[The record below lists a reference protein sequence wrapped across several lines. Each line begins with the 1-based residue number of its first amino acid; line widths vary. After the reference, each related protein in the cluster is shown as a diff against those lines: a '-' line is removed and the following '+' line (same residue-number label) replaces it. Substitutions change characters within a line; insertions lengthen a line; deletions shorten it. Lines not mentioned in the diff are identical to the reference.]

1 MCWES
6 AAAFSLVCRLCAG
19 YMRALEDAM
28 AIIDKI
34 AFPIDTNN
42 RACGTAQHLPGMENA
57 ELFLLLHAQTR
68 RC

>member
-1 MCWES
+1 MVRALRWWCVS
-6 AAAFSLVCRLCAG
+6 SCSLTLVCLLYAG

-42 RACGTAQHLPGMENA
+42 RACSCPGC
-57 ELFLLLHAQTR
+57 LS
-68 RC
+68 